1 MIDRGFCPYLN
12 LTCYNRLMTKF
23 EIAEKYMAKRYPS
36 VPYAMREGNGC
47 VWISMGLVEM
57 YLTIRNETVVD
68 VQVD

>member
-1 MIDRGFCPYLN
+1 
-12 LTCYNRLMTKF
+12 MTKF

-36 VPYAMREGNGC
+36 YAYAMREGNDC
-47 VWISMGLVEM
+47 VWVTMGNVEM